1 MKNRVARILL
11 AALVAVVAPAIIFAG
26 PAAEK
31 SGTGPIKIGVAGP
44 YTGDLASYGIP
55 SAKAAELVV
64 EMWNAKGGVLGRQIE
79 LVIEDDVCK
88 AEVASNVATKLIGE
102 NVVAVLGHICS
113 GATIPAAGIY
123 NSSGILL
130 ISPSATTP
138 PLTKSGDYPNFLR
151 TIAPDDAQARLIV
164 DFTLDNLGAKK
175 IAILHDK
182 DTYGKGLAEFVQQFI
197 EAESGAEVVLFE
209 GITAGAVDYSSIINK
224 VKSVGADAVV
234 YGGYHPEASKLVTQ
248 GQKAGLRIPFVSD
261 DGVKDDT
268 FIKVAGDFAEGVYA
282 SGPIDTTQSAAAQAA
297 IKAHQDKFGE
307 DPGAFFLNAYAGMQ
321 ALLNAIEKAGSTDY
335 DAMMKALKSNYV
347 DTPLGSISFDERGD
361 AVGIGFAMFQVK
373 NGAYVEAK

>member
-1 MKNRVARILL
+1 MKNRVARFL
-11 AALVAVVAPAIIFAG
+11 LVAVIVLAAPALIFAG
-26 PAAEK
+26 AAAER
-31 SGTGPIKIGVAGP
+31 GTTGPIKIGVAGP

-55 SAKAAELVV
+55 SARAAELVV
-64 EMWNAKGGVLGRQIE
+64 EMWNADGGVLGRQIE
-79 LVIEDDVCK
+79 LVVEDDVCK
-88 AEVASNVATKLIGE
+88 AEVASNVAAKLIGE

-123 NSSGILL
+123 NSSGILIL
-130 ISPSATTP
+130 SPSATTP

-151 TIAPDDAQARLIV
+151 TIAPDDSQARLMV
-164 DFTLDNLGAKK
+164 DFTIGSLGAKK

-182 DTYGKGLAEFVQQFI
+182 DTYGKGLAEFVQQFV
-197 EAESGAEVVLFE
+197 EDASGAEVVLFE

-248 GQKAGLRIPFVSD
+248 GQKAGLRIPFISD

-268 FIKVAGDFAEGVYA
+268 FIKVAGSFSEGVYA

-297 IKAHQDKFGE
+297 IKAHKDKFGE

-335 DAMMKALKSNYV
+335 DAMMNALKSNYV

-361 AVGIGFAMFQVK
+361 AIGIGFSMFQVQ
-373 NGAYVEAK
+373 NGAYAEVK